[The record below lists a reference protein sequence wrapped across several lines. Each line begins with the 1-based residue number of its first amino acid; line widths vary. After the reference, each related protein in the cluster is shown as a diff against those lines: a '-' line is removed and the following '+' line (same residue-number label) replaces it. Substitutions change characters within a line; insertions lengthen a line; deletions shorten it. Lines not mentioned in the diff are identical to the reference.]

1 MMEPVLRRDRLRA
14 DVRSAW
20 AEFPVRVGL
29 AGTAIIAVGSL
40 TPAYLPQ
47 ASPMWP
53 VLREM
58 GLAGQFGRILGTV
71 LTISGVFLLV
81 DAWFRLRHTRY
92 GHLRASVIVA
102 LWSLPFLIAPPI
114 FSHDVYSYGAQ
125 GWMIHQGQNP
135 YDGGP
140 TLVPGPFSDYAPWVW
155 RYTAAPYGPL
165 ALQISHLIACAS
177 GGHPW
182 LAAYLMRIPAL
193 IGVACV
199 VHFLPKIAERLG
211 ADLHQVAWFA
221 CLNPLLVIDY
231 VGGAHNDAWMMGL
244 VVLGLWV
251 AVRPRWWGLG
261 AVLIGVAASIK
272 QPAILGAIFLP
283 VLANPLPTWRD
294 LRATASVV
302 GKAASSALIAVAVF
316 IGVSLACG
324 LGFGW
329 IEALSIPGTV
339 PSASPSYLI
348 GSLLQWLV
356 DPGGSAWLVWTAR
369 VVSIAGAAFVV
380 CVTVLYGWRRP
391 MKALSW
397 SWIGLALTAS
407 ALHSWYL
414 LWGGLLL
421 PMARDKRSI
430 PWPAVVVVI
439 LMLSYAGINLGD
451 RNGFFAIIAAFVCSL
466 AWLAHIVIYH
476 RLFAMAP
483 RRRAEPDGETIDV
496 LASDAGPR
504 TKEDG

>member
-1 MMEPVLRRDRLRA
+1 
-14 DVRSAW
+14 
-20 AEFPVRVGL
+20 VGL
-29 AGTAIIAVGSL
+29 LGTAIIAVGSL

-53 VLREM
+53 VLRAM
-58 GLAGQFGRILGTV
+58 GLAGQFGRIFGTI

-92 GHLRASVIVA
+92 DHLLPSVIVA
-102 LWSLPFLIAPPI
+102 LWSLPLIVSPPI

-155 RYTAAPYGPL
+155 RYTPAPYGPL
-165 ALQISHLIACAS
+165 ALQISHLFADLS

-193 IGVACV
+193 IGVACI
-199 VHFLPKIAERLG
+199 VHFLPKIAENLG
-211 ADLHQVAWFA
+211 ADLRQVAWFA

-244 VVLGLWV
+244 VVVSLWV
-251 AVRPRWWGLG
+251 ATRPRWWLV
-261 AVLIGVAASIK
+261 AAIGIGIAASIK
-272 QPAILGAIFLP
+272 QPAILAAVFLP
-283 VLANPLPTWRD
+283 VLIRPLPTWRD
-294 LRATASVV
+294 SGAMAGAI
-302 GKAASSALIAVAVF
+302 GKAAASLGIAVAVF
-316 IGVSLACG
+316 LGISFACD

-329 IEALSIPGTV
+329 IEALTV
-339 PSASPSYLI
+339 PGSVASISPSYLV
-348 GSLLQWLV
+348 GSLLQWLIA
-356 DPGGSAWLVWTAR
+356 PGGTAWLMWTERIVLGVGLAFM
-369 VVSIAGAAFVV
+369 VV
-380 CVTVLYGWRRP
+380 VTLRYGWSRP
-391 MKALSW
+391 MRALSW
-397 SWIGLALTAS
+397 SWIAVTLAAS

-421 PMARDKRSI
+421 PMARDKRNV
-430 PWPAVVVVI
+430 PWPAVLVVI
-439 LMLSYAGINLGD
+439 LMLCYAGINLGD
-451 RNGFFAIIAAFVCSL
+451 RNGFFAIIAAGVCML

-476 RLFAMAP
+476 RIWTMIGRTPKNEDMVA
-483 RRRAEPDGETIDV
+483 
-496 LASDAGPR
+496 DALTGNADHKP
-504 TKEDG
+504 KE